1 MIPMA
6 VNEMKSVGCI
16 DMDPSSR
23 ATEQELIQFVG
34 TEADH
39 ADGAYLLR

>member
-1 MIPMA
+1 MILMA
-6 VNEMKSVGCI
+6 VNEMKSIGCI
-16 DMDPSSR
+16 DMDLSSR
-23 ATEQELIQFVG
+23 APEQELIQFV